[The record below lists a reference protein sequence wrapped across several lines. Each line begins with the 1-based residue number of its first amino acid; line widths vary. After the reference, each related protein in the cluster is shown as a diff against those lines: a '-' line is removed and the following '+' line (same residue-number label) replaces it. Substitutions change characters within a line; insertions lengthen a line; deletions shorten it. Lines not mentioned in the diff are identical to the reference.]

1 MKYRLLIILLAAFT
15 VALQAKNTSNGFAI
29 VIDSASYQQAENE
42 VKRYAESIEADGLKT
57 YLIIDRWFHPDSI
70 KQELKRLFHAK
81 KNPLEGAVFI
91 GDIPIVMVRD
101 AQHLT
106 SAFKMNQKRDWQQS
120 SVASDRFYDDF
131 DLSFDFLR
139 QDSLKPLFFYYSL
152 RPDSKQTIRS
162 DIYTARIK
170 PLEKGKKDKYAQLRD
185 YLTKVVNV
193 KTKEKNNIIDNLS
206 VARGYGYNSE
216 SKVAWSGEQL
226 ALKEQFPTL
235 FNPGSYVKFMDFD
248 SYWPMKPYWM
258 NEILRPDLDIMLFHH
273 HGSNDRQYV
282 NGYKSGSD
290 TNTSIENI
298 KIYLR
303 SKVSSAVK
311 KGKDKEETIAYYTNL
326 LDVPRA
332 WCEEAFDPVLM
343 EKDSVMNASLE
354 ISVDDILAIS
364 PNARFVMFDAC
375 YNGSFY
381 EEEYIA
387 GAYLFNDGQT
397 VVTQANTVNTIQ
409 DKWPDK
415 FLGLLN
421 HGLRIGQWGKYT
433 HFLETHILGDPTFR
447 FAKNSAGDFDI
458 NDALTTH
465 RNDNRF
471 WRKALTSPDVDIQAM
486 ALQMLY
492 ENNDPGISDL
502 LKKSYFESPCMIVRL
517 QSLMLLSR
525 LNNDAFVEVLAAA
538 ATDSYELTKRYALD
552 FIGKNGSE
560 ELLPAVARAILNDNT
575 SKRINFKI
583 SSAYRMLNLDKLE
596 AELLNQSEN
605 RPLYAKEMLDNTL
618 KSIRSANQSKKSDIP
633 SISDKSIS
641 VSKRVSEIS
650 RFRNHPAS
658 GEADILLSVLADRT
672 DDPELRTATA
682 EALGWYNYSYRKE
695 YIIGQLQQLV
705 SAEPNETVL
714 SEIKK
719 SINRLCPVNK
729 CP

>member
-1 MKYRLLIILLAAFT
+1 MRYRLLIILLIVFT
-15 VALQAKNTSNGFAI
+15 VTLQAKGKSNGFAI
-29 VIDSASYQQAENE
+29 VIDSASYQHAENE

-57 YLIIDRWFHPDSI
+57 YIVIDRWFHPDSI
-70 KQELKRLFHAK
+70 KQELKRLYHVK
-81 KNPLEGAVFI
+81 TNPIEGAVFI

-152 RPDSKQTIRS
+152 RADSKQTIRS

-185 YLTKVVNV
+185 YLTKVVEI
-193 KTKEKNNIIDNLS
+193 KTNEKNNIIDNLT

-216 SKVAWSGEQL
+216 SKTAWAGEQL

-235 FNPGSYVKFMDFD
+235 FNLGSYVKFMDFD

-332 WCEEAFDPVLM
+332 WCEEAFDPALI
-343 EKDSVMNASLE
+343 EKDSMMNLSLE
-354 ISVDDILAIS
+354 ISVEDILNIS

-375 YNGSFY
+375 FNGSFY
-381 EEEYIA
+381 EDEYIA

-415 FLGLLN
+415 FLGLLD

-471 WRKALTSPDVDIQAM
+471 WRKALASPDVDIQAM

-502 LKKSYFESPCMIVRL
+502 LRKSYFESSDMIVRL
-517 QSLMLLSR
+517 QSLILLSR

-538 ATDSYELTKRYALD
+538 ATDSYELTKRYAFD

-605 RPLYAKEMLDNTL
+605 RPLYAREMLDNTL
-618 KSIRSANQSKKSDIP
+618 KSIRSANQSKKRDIP

-641 VSKRVSEIS
+641 VSKRASEIS

-658 GEADILLSVLADRT
+658 DEADILLSVLADRT
-672 DDPELRTATA
+672 DDTELRTAAA

-719 SINRLCPVNK
+719 SINRLSDK
-729 CP
+729 

>member
-1 MKYRLLIILLAAFT
+1 MRYRLLIILLIVFT
-15 VALQAKNTSNGFAI
+15 VTLQAKGKSNGFAI
-29 VIDSASYQQAENE
+29 VIDSASYQHAENE

-57 YLIIDRWFHPDSI
+57 YIVIDRWFHPDSI
-70 KQELKRLFHAK
+70 KQELKRLYHVK
-81 KNPLEGAVFI
+81 TNPIEGAVFI

-152 RPDSKQTIRS
+152 RADSKQTIRS

-185 YLTKVVNV
+185 YLTKVVEI
-193 KTKEKNNIIDNLS
+193 KTNEKNNIIDNLT

-216 SKVAWSGEQL
+216 SKTAWAGEQL

-235 FNPGSYVKFMDFD
+235 FNLGSYVKFMDFD

-273 HGSNDRQYV
+273 HGSNDRHYV

-332 WCEEAFDPVLM
+332 WCEEAFDPALI
-343 EKDSVMNASLE
+343 EKDSMMNLSLE
-354 ISVDDILAIS
+354 ISVEDILNIS

-375 YNGSFY
+375 FNGSFY
-381 EEEYIA
+381 EDEYIA

-415 FLGLLN
+415 FLGLLD

-471 WRKALTSPDVDIQAM
+471 WRKALASPDVDIQAM

-502 LKKSYFESPCMIVRL
+502 LRKSYFESSDMIVRL
-517 QSLMLLSR
+517 QSLILLSR

-538 ATDSYELTKRYALD
+538 ATDSYELTKRYAFD

-605 RPLYAKEMLDNTL
+605 RPLYAREMLDNTL
-618 KSIRSANQSKKSDIP
+618 KSIRSANQSKKRDIP

-641 VSKRVSEIS
+641 VSKRASEIS

-658 GEADILLSVLADRT
+658 DEADILLSVLADRT
-672 DDPELRTATA
+672 DDTELRTAAA

-719 SINRLCPVNK
+719 SINRLSDK
-729 CP
+729 

>member
-1 MKYRLLIILLAAFT
+1 MRYRLLIILLIVFT
-15 VALQAKNTSNGFAI
+15 VTLQAKGKSNGFAI
-29 VIDSASYQQAENE
+29 VIDSASYQHAENE
-42 VKRYAESIEADGLKT
+42 VKRYAESIEADGFKT
-57 YLIIDRWFHPDSI
+57 YIVIDRWFHPDSI
-70 KQELKRLFHAK
+70 KQELKRLYHVK
-81 KNPLEGAVFI
+81 TNPIEGAVFI

-152 RPDSKQTIRS
+152 RADSKQTIRS

-185 YLTKVVNV
+185 YLTKVVEI
-193 KTKEKNNIIDNLS
+193 KTNEKNNIIDNLT

-216 SKVAWSGEQL
+216 SKTAWAGEQL

-235 FNPGSYVKFMDFD
+235 FNLGSYVKFMDFD

-273 HGSNDRQYV
+273 HGSNDRHYV

-332 WCEEAFDPVLM
+332 WCEEAFDPALI
-343 EKDSVMNASLE
+343 EKDSMMNLSLE
-354 ISVDDILAIS
+354 ISVEDILNIS

-375 YNGSFY
+375 FNGSFY
-381 EEEYIA
+381 EDEYIA

-415 FLGLLN
+415 FLGLLD

-471 WRKALTSPDVDIQAM
+471 WRKALASPDVDIQAM

-502 LKKSYFESPCMIVRL
+502 LRKSYFESSDMIVRL
-517 QSLMLLSR
+517 QSLILLSR

-538 ATDSYELTKRYALD
+538 ATDSYELTKRYAFD

-605 RPLYAKEMLDNTL
+605 RPLYAREMLDNTL
-618 KSIRSANQSKKSDIP
+618 KSIRSANQSKKRDIP

-641 VSKRVSEIS
+641 VSKRASEIS

-658 GEADILLSVLADRT
+658 DEADILLSVLADRT
-672 DDPELRTATA
+672 DDTELRTAAA

-719 SINRLCPVNK
+719 SINRLSDK
-729 CP
+729 

>member
-1 MKYRLLIILLAAFT
+1 MRYRLLIILLAAFT
-15 VALQAKNTSNGFAI
+15 LALQAKNTSNGFAI
-29 VIDSASYQQAENE
+29 VIDSASYRQAENE

-70 KQELKRLFHAK
+70 KQELKRLYHVK
-81 KNPLEGAVFI
+81 KNPIEGAVLI

-120 SVASDRFYDDF
+120 SIASDRFYDDF

-185 YLTKVVNV
+185 YLTKVVDI
-193 KTKEKNNIIDNLS
+193 KTNEKNNLIDNLS

-248 SYWPMKPYWM
+248 SYWPIKPYWM

-290 TNTSIENI
+290 VNTSIENI

-311 KGKDKEETIAYYTNL
+311 RGKDKEETISYYANL

-354 ISVDDILAIS
+354 ITVDEIIAIS

-381 EEEYIA
+381 EDEYIA
-387 GAYLFNDGQT
+387 GAYLFNDGKT

-409 DKWPDK
+409 DKWPDE
-415 FLGLLN
+415 FLGLLD

-447 FAKNSAGDFDI
+447 FAKNATDDFDI

-471 WRKALTSPDVDIQAM
+471 WRKALASPYVDIQAM

-502 LKKSYFESPCMIVRL
+502 LKKSYFESPDMIVRL

-525 LNNDAFVEVLAAA
+525 LNNDTFVEVLAAA
-538 ATDSYELTKRYALD
+538 STDSYELTKRYAFD

-560 ELLPAVARAILNDNT
+560 DLLPAVAHAILNDNT
-575 SKRINFKI
+575 SKRVNFKI

-596 AELLNQSEN
+596 TELLNQSEDL
-605 RPLYAKEMLDNTL
+605 PLYAREMLDNTL
-618 KSIRSANQSKKSDIP
+618 KSIRSANQSKKSDIL

-641 VSKRVSEIS
+641 ASKRTSEIS

-658 GEADILLSVLADRT
+658 DEADILLSVLADRT
-672 DDPELRTATA
+672 DDPELRTAVA
-682 EALGWYNYSYRKE
+682 EALGWYNYSYRKG
-695 YIIGQLQQLV
+695 YIIEQLQQLV

-719 SINRLCPVNK
+719 SMNRLSGQ
-729 CP
+729 

>member
-1 MKYRLLIILLAAFT
+1 MRYRLLIILLT
-15 VALQAKNTSNGFAI
+15 VFIITLHAKERSNGFAI
-29 VIDSASYQQAENE
+29 VIDSISYQHAEKE
-42 VKRYAESIEADGLKT
+42 VKQYAASIEADGLKT
-57 YLIIDRWFHPDSI
+57 YIVIDRWFHPDSI
-70 KQELKRLFHAK
+70 KQELKRLYHVK
-81 KNPLEGAVFI
+81 TNPIEGAVLI

-131 DLSFDFLR
+131 GLSFDFLR

-152 RPDSKQTIRS
+152 RADSKQTIRS

-185 YLTKVVNV
+185 YLTKVVEI
-193 KTKEKNNIIDNLS
+193 KTQEKNNIIDNLT

-216 SKVAWSGEQL
+216 SKTAWSGEQL

-311 KGKDKEETIAYYTNL
+311 RGKDKEETIEYYVNL

-332 WCEEAFDPVLM
+332 WCEEAFDPALI
-343 EKDSVMNASLE
+343 EKDSMMNLSLE
-354 ISVDDILAIS
+354 ISVEDILNIS

-375 YNGSFY
+375 FNGSFY
-381 EEEYIA
+381 EDEYIA
-387 GAYLFNDGQT
+387 GAYLFNDGKT
-397 VVTQANTVNTIQ
+397 AVTQGNTVNTIQ

-415 FLGLLN
+415 FLGLLD

-447 FAKNSAGDFDI
+447 FAKNRAGDFDI

-471 WRKALTSPDVDIQAM
+471 WRKALASPDIDIQAM

-502 LKKSYFESPCMIVRL
+502 LRKSYFESSDMIVRL

-538 ATDSYELTKRYALD
+538 ATDSYELTKRYAFD

-605 RPLYAKEMLDNTL
+605 RPLYAREMLDNTL
-618 KSIRSANQSKKSDIP
+618 KSIRSANQGKKRDIP

-641 VSKRVSEIS
+641 VSKRASEIS

-658 GEADILLSVLADRT
+658 DEADILLSVLADRT
-672 DDPELRTATA
+672 DDTELRKAAA

-705 SAEPNETVL
+705 LAEPNETVL

-719 SINRLCPVNK
+719 SINRLSGQ
-729 CP
+729 